1 MGRRC
6 AWCTATLPSHGSVW
20 SPGSEAI
27 CRTCYDE
34 LGVALAR
41 SGLRFKDRPT
51 HPKNDPGSDSTS
63 MSGLEGASLPGAG

>member
-6 AWCTATLPSHGSVW
+6 AWCAAILPSHGSVW

-41 SGLRFKDRPT
+41 SGLRFKQPERSKTDA
-51 HPKNDPGSDSTS
+51 GSDASAIS
-63 MSGLEGASLPGAG
+63 DLEGASLPGAS